1 MTRLPYENRN
11 VIDRPDLPE
20 YELNKACPITGE
32 ITGLENHHIWPR
44 SFGTK
49 SWWVELPDGTVV
61 GNRINLSS
69 AAHYR
74 LTVNKAR
81 IVYDNGHFS
90 WEEAGESVP
99 LRWQPAVHAADGG
112 GGPAGWLGEVP
123 PEARRVNPDVSPSPE
138 FSSEIPPGEECPSC
152 RRRVPHPKKKSSPQ
166 TKVFSTR
173 VPLDDAETFKSM
185 VDAAAEHMGIKS
197 NPHHVY
203 NVLLTGVTL
212 VLQSPKEH
220 LPGG

>member
-1 MTRLPYENRN
+1 MTRLPIESRLA
-11 VIDRPDLPE
+11 VDRPDLPE
-20 YELNKACPITGE
+20 YEINKACPVTGE
-32 ITGLENHHIWPR
+32 VTGLENHHVWRR
-44 SFGTK
+44 SAGYP

-81 IVYDNGHFS
+81 IVYEDGVFY
-90 WEEAGESVP
+90 WDEAGEKIP
-99 LRWQPAVHAADGG
+99 LRWQPPKIDVVALDVGMTVQDTEGVWVNADI
-112 GGPAGWLGEVP
+112 
-123 PEARRVNPDVSPSPE
+123 SPSPE
-138 FSSEIPPGEECPSC
+138 FSGEIPPGEECPSC
-152 RRRVPHPKKKSSPQ
+152 HRRIPHPKKKSSPQ
-166 TKVFSTR
+166 TRVFSTR
-173 VPLDDAETFKSM
+173 VPIDDADTFKDL
-185 VDAAAEHMGIKS
+185 VDAAAEHMGIKER
-197 NPHHVY
+197 PHHVY